1 MNKPIAWM
9 HTNSKQIF
17 KTEKPN
23 QFDLPLFT
31 PLYAHPM
38 RNDEEDDIFRKEQVE
53 KFYAEARPLREK
65 YKPRELTNEELTK
78 DTECKYCKQ
87 GCFRCDARKTLT
99 DQEIIEIS
107 HKALEQSSFTKE
119 TNFMVVFARAI
130 IKASRGE
137 K

>member
-1 MNKPIAWM
+1 M
-9 HTNSKQIF
+9 SKDYDDN
-17 KTEKPN
+17 EN
-23 QFDLPLFT
+23 
-31 PLYAHPM
+31 
-38 RNDEEDDIFRKEQVE
+38 DDIFRKEQVE